1 MSCSGD
7 VSHFI
12 ADAIKEKLLPHFP
25 EVDGV
30 VALSHGSG
38 CCHAPDSEGLAI
50 LRRSLAGGANLVCF
64 TTGRG
69 TVCGFRP
76 VPTMKLATN
85 SVMFNH
91 LEGDMDVNCGRILD
105 GNSDINQTG
114 KEIFGAM
121 LETASG
127 KKTKSEELGFGGT
140 EFVPWQMGAIL

>member
-1 MSCSGD
+1 MGAVTKAGSTNLNGVYRYAEQARGPGLVFMDTPGYD
-7 VSHFI
+7 VVSI
-12 ADAIKEKLLPHFP
+12 TGMI
-25 EVDGV
+25 
-30 VALSHGSG
+30 
-38 CCHAPDSEGLAI
+38 
-50 LRRSLAGGANLVCF
+50 AGGANLVCF

-76 VPTMKLATN
+76 LPTMKLATN

-105 GNSDINQTG
+105 GKSDINQIG
-114 KEIFGAM
+114 KEIFEAM

-127 KKTKSEELGFGGT
+127 KKTKSEQLGFGGT